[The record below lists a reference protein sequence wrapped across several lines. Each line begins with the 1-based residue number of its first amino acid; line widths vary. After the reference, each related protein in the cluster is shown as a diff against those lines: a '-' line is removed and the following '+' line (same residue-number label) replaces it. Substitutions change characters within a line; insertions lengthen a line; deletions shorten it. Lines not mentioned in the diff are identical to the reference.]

1 MYHRETY
8 LNEVKSTF
16 DITPGKIEKTMRR
29 MIRHSRIFHRR
40 IEMKKILDEIS
51 KK

>member
-1 MYHRETY
+1 MYHREIRP
-8 LNEVKSTF
+8 TF
-16 DITPGKIEKTMRR
+16 DITPSKMEKTMRR